1 MRARVLLN
9 WTSLARAKDLARCLG
24 LFLIRNLPA
33 RTGLPQR
40 QSRGGDK
47 KRMGGLGQANAPRIS
62 VTGGHRQGDVVFSM
76 NRS

>member
-1 MRARVLLN
+1 MRRRCPRF
-9 WTSLARAKDLARCLG
+9 ARAKDLARCLG

-33 RTGLPQR
+33 RTGLPQK

-62 VTGGHRQGDVVFSM
+62 VTGGTDRM